1 MTILKTLARLAVNK
15 VANDPELRA
24 RISSTVQQEIVP
36 RAKQGW
42 KKAKPELEKAKGKA
56 FELATKIK
64 NKIDD

>member
-1 MTILKTLARLAVNK
+1 MTILKTLARIAVQK

-42 KKAKPELEKAKGKA
+42 EKAKPELQKAKVKA
-56 FELATKIK
+56 SELAKKIK

>member
-1 MTILKTLARLAVNK
+1 MTILKTLARIAVHK

-24 RISSTVQQEIVP
+24 RISSTVRQEIVP

-42 KKAKPELEKAKGKA
+42 EKAKPELEKAKGKA

-64 NKIDD
+64 NKIAD

>member
-1 MTILKTLARLAVNK
+1 MKTLARMAVHK

-42 KKAKPELEKAKGKA
+42 ENMWMPQIPQSGKTEIELERDKQY
-56 FELATKIK
+56 ETK
-64 NKIDD
+64 